1 MCTFDFYEG
10 ENMISIFVARG
21 EKTPPL
27 QRNLINLFI
36 GQGRL
41 DGAFCEF
48 TESDK
53 MEYLNKLH
61 DFGVVNIEMESTIF
75 AALTYH
81 AGIRAAVVC
90 VTLLDRLKGDQV
102 RSQEIIVIYVLISS
116 ILINSI
122 AIYCA
127 PPPCS
132 LAR

>member
-1 MCTFDFYEG
+1 M
-10 ENMISIFVARG
+10 
-21 EKTPPL
+21 
-27 QRNLINLFI
+27 
-36 GQGRL
+36 

-102 RSQEIIVIYVLISS
+102 RIQEIIVIYVLKSS

-127 PPPCS
+127 PPPSS